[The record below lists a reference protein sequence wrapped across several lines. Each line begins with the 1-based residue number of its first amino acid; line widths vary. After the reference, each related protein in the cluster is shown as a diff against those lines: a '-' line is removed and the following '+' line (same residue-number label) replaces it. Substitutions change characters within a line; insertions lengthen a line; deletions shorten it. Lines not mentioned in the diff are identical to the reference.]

1 MAAENTFHFPK
12 PGQRIVRSV
21 IAVACCFCVFYL
33 RNREGIP
40 FYSALAVLQCIQ
52 PYQDSMAQVA
62 KKRVTGTFVGAF
74 WGLVIILIQMYLF
87 HGSLMDTFLGY
98 MLISLFTGIV
108 IYSTVVLNCK
118 NTAYYSCVVFLSI
131 TVMHMTD
138 ASPFLF
144 VFNRVL
150 DTLIGVG
157 IALIVNTVH
166 LPRKRQKDILF
177 VSGIDDTLLNQKDQ
191 MSPYSRIELNR
202 LIDSGAKFTVSTG
215 RTPATIRESLPGI
228 HLKLP
233 VIAMDGAVLYDLNEN
248 SYLMKYQMSTSQ
260 AQTICDFLDRK
271 GISYFTNC
279 VVDDLLV
286 IYYDQ
291 LISPLHQEVYERRHR
306 SPHRNYVQKT
316 QSVYENVVYLYLL
329 DKKEIMEKLYRELME
344 QEWIDSY
351 RVAFHDPIR
360 YPGCANI
367 KIYIKDATR
376 ENMLRNLKALL
387 NLDKVIT
394 FGSVEGRYDVC
405 IEDTGKDEMVKTLKS
420 CTNQLAWKKKLS
432 DHDKRMSK

>member
-1 MAAENTFHFPK
+1 
-12 PGQRIVRSV
+12 
-21 IAVACCFCVFYL
+21 
-33 RNREGIP
+33 
-40 FYSALAVLQCIQ
+40 
-52 PYQDSMAQVA
+52 
-62 KKRVTGTFVGAF
+62 
-74 WGLVIILIQMYLF
+74 
-87 HGSLMDTFLGY
+87 
-98 MLISLFTGIV
+98 
-108 IYSTVVLNCK
+108 
-118 NTAYYSCVVFLSI
+118 
-131 TVMHMTD
+131 
-138 ASPFLF
+138 
-144 VFNRVL
+144 
-150 DTLIGVG
+150 
-157 IALIVNTVH
+157 
-166 LPRKRQKDILF
+166 
-177 VSGIDDTLLNQKDQ
+177 
-191 MSPYSRIELNR
+191 
-202 LIDSGAKFTVSTG
+202 
-215 RTPATIRESLPGI
+215 
-228 HLKLP
+228 
-233 VIAMDGAVLYDLNEN
+233 
-248 SYLMKYQMSTSQ
+248 MKYQMSTSQ

-291 LISPLHQEVYERRHR
+291 LISPLHQEVYERRHW

-329 DKKEIMEKLYRELME
+329 DKKEIIEKLYWELME

-405 IEDTGKDEMVKTLKS
+405 IEDTGKDEMVKTLK
-420 CTNQLAWKKKLS
+420 KLYEPVGLE
-432 DHDKRMSK
+432 KETVR

>member
-118 NTAYYSCVVFLSI
+118 NTAYFSCVVFLSI

>member
-1 MAAENTFHFPK
+1 MAAKNTFHFPK
-12 PGQRIVRSV
+12 VGQRIIRSV

-33 RNREGIP
+33 RNKEGIP

-74 WGLVIILIQMYLF
+74 WGLVIILIQLYLF
-87 HGSLMDTFLGY
+87 QGSLMDTFPGY
-98 MLISLFTGIV
+98 MLISLFTGVV
-108 IYSTVVLNCK
+108 IYSTVILNCK
-118 NTAYYSCVVFLSI
+118 NTAYFSCVVFLSI

-177 VSGIDDTLLNQKDQ
+177 VSGIDDTLLGRNEQ
-191 MSPYSRIELNR
+191 MSPYSKIELNR
-202 LIDSGAKFTVSTG
+202 LIDSGAQFTVSSE

-248 SYLMKYQMSTSQ
+248 SYLMKYQMSVSQ
-260 AQTICDFLDRK
+260 AQNICDFLDRK

-279 VVDDLLV
+279 VVDDLLI
-286 IYYDQ
+286 IYYDR
-291 LISPLHQEVYERRHR
+291 LISSLHQEVYERRHR
-306 SPHRNYVQKT
+306 SPHRNYVQKKHP
-316 QSVYENVVYLYLL
+316 VYENVVYLYLL
-329 DKKEIMEKLYRELME
+329 DTKESMEKLYQELMKE
-344 QEWIDSY
+344 EWIGSY
-351 RVAFHDPIR
+351 RVALHDSIR

-367 KIYIKDATR
+367 KIYNKDATR
-376 ENMLRNLKALL
+376 ENMLQNLKAILS
-387 NLDKVIT
+387 LDKVIT
-394 FGSVEGRYDVC
+394 FGSIEGKYDVC
-405 IEDTGKDEMVKTLKS
+405 VADSRKDEMVKTLK
-420 CTNQLAWKKKLS
+420 KLYEPVS
-432 DHDKRMSK
+432 NSPLHFTL

>member
-1 MAAENTFHFPK
+1 M
-12 PGQRIVRSV
+12 I
-21 IAVACCFCVFYL
+21 
-33 RNREGIP
+33 
-40 FYSALAVLQCIQ
+40 
-52 PYQDSMAQVA
+52 
-62 KKRVTGTFVGAF
+62 
-74 WGLVIILIQMYLF
+74 
-87 HGSLMDTFLGY
+87 
-98 MLISLFTGIV
+98 
-108 IYSTVVLNCK
+108 
-118 NTAYYSCVVFLSI
+118 
-131 TVMHMTD
+131 D

-233 VIAMDGAVLYDLNEN
+233 VIAMDGAVLCDLNEN

-271 GISYFTNC
+271 GTSYFTNC

-329 DKKEIMEKLYRELME
+329 DKKEIMEKLYWELME
-344 QEWIDSY
+344 QVWIDSY
-351 RVAFHDPIR
+351 RVEFHDPIR

-405 IEDTGKDEMVKTLKS
+405 IEDTGKDEMVKTLK
-420 CTNQLAWKKKLS
+420 KLYEPVGLE
-432 DHDKRMSK
+432 KETVR

>member
-1 MAAENTFHFPK
+1 MYMAVRNTFHFPK
-12 PGQRIVRSV
+12 VGQRIIRSV

-33 RNREGIP
+33 RNKEGIP

-74 WGLVIILIQMYLF
+74 WGLVIILIQLYLF
-87 HGSLMDTFLGY
+87 QGSLMDTFPGY
-98 MLISLFTGIV
+98 MLISLFTGVV
-108 IYSTVVLNCK
+108 IYSTVILNCK
-118 NTAYYSCVVFLSI
+118 NTAYFSCVVFLSI

-166 LPRKRQKDILF
+166 LPRKRKKDILF
-177 VSGIDDTLLNQKDQ
+177 VSGIDDTLLGRNEQ
-191 MSPYSRIELNR
+191 MSPYSKIELNR
-202 LIDSGAKFTVSTG
+202 LIDSGAQFTVSSE

-248 SYLMKYQMSTSQ
+248 SYLMKYQMSVSQ
-260 AQTICDFLDRK
+260 AQNICDFLDRK
-271 GISYFTNC
+271 GIAYFTNC
-279 VVDDLLV
+279 VVDDLLI
-286 IYYDQ
+286 IYYDR
-291 LISPLHQEVYERRHR
+291 LISSLHREVYERRHR
-306 SPHRNYVQKT
+306 SPHRNYVQKKHP
-316 QSVYENVVYLYLL
+316 VYETVVYLYLL
-329 DKKEIMEKLYRELME
+329 DTKESMEKLYQELMHE
-344 QEWIDSY
+344 EWIDSY
-351 RVAFHDPIR
+351 RVALHDSIR

-367 KIYIKDATR
+367 KIYNKDATR
-376 ENMLRNLKALL
+376 ENMLKNLKAILS
-387 NLDKVIT
+387 LDKVIT
-394 FGSVEGRYDVC
+394 FGSIEGKYDVC
-405 IEDTGKDEMVKTLKS
+405 VADSGKDEMVKTLK
-420 CTNQLAWKKKLS
+420 KLYEPVS
-432 DHDKRMSK
+432 NSPLHFTL

>member
-118 NTAYYSCVVFLSI
+118 NTAYFSCVVFLSI

-286 IYYDQ
+286 IYYNQ

>member
-1 MAAENTFHFPK
+1 MHPQKSKPRRRGGSAGGNPVLIPAGKNDIGEKDMAAENTFHFPK

-87 HGSLMDTFLGY
+87 HGSLMDTFPGY

-118 NTAYYSCVVFLSI
+118 NTAYFSCVVFLSI

-138 ASPFLF
+138 ESPFLF

-150 DTLIGVG
+150 DTLIGVE

-177 VSGIDDTLLNQKDQ
+177 VSGIDDTLLNQ
-191 MSPYSRIELNR
+191 
-202 LIDSGAKFTVSTG
+202 
-215 RTPATIRESLPGI
+215 
-228 HLKLP
+228 
-233 VIAMDGAVLYDLNEN
+233 
-248 SYLMKYQMSTSQ
+248 KYQMSTSQ

-405 IEDTGKDEMVKTLKS
+405 IEDTGKDEMVKTLK
-420 CTNQLAWKKKLS
+420 KLYEPVGLE
-432 DHDKRMSK
+432 KETVR

>member
-1 MAAENTFHFPK
+1 MDITLETAADKLVKEIFGVKPEETVIITADDDSDASVVEAVKNSAKNAGAHAMVISVPTPGGVGKAADPDLPVDALSAALLCADVWIEFNHQWLLYSTPFERAEAEN
-12 PGQRIVRSV
+12 
-21 IAVACCFCVFYL
+21 
-33 RNREGIP
+33 
-40 FYSALAVLQCIQ
+40 
-52 PYQDSMAQVA
+52 
-62 KKRVTGTFVGAF
+62 KKMR
-74 WGLVIILIQMYLF
+74 
-87 HGSLMDTFLGY
+87 
-98 MLISLFTGIV
+98 
-108 IYSTVVLNCK
+108 
-118 NTAYYSCVVFLSI
+118 
-131 TVMHMTD
+131 
-138 ASPFLF
+138 
-144 VFNRVL
+144 
-150 DTLIGVG
+150 
-157 IALIVNTVH
+157 
-166 LPRKRQKDILF
+166 
-177 VSGIDDTLLNQKDQ
+177 TLLNQKDQ

-260 AQTICDFLDRK
+260 AQTICDFFDRK

-394 FGSVEGRYDVC
+394 IRKCGRQIRCLY
-405 IEDTGKDEMVKTLKS
+405 
-420 CTNQLAWKKKLS
+420 
-432 DHDKRMSK
+432 RRYR

>member
-1 MAAENTFHFPK
+1 MAVRNTFHFPK
-12 PGQRIVRSV
+12 VGQRIIRSV

-33 RNREGIP
+33 RNKEGIP

-74 WGLVIILIQMYLF
+74 WGLVIILIQLYLF
-87 HGSLMDTFLGY
+87 QGSLMDTFPGY
-98 MLISLFTGIV
+98 MLISLFTGVV
-108 IYSTVVLNCK
+108 IYSTVILNCK
-118 NTAYYSCVVFLSI
+118 NTAYFSCVVFLSI

-166 LPRKRQKDILF
+166 LPRKRKKDILF
-177 VSGIDDTLLNQKDQ
+177 VSGIDDTLLGRNEQ
-191 MSPYSRIELNR
+191 MSPYSKIELNR
-202 LIDSGAKFTVSTG
+202 LIDSGAQFTVSSE

-248 SYLMKYQMSTSQ
+248 SYLMKYQMSVSQ
-260 AQTICDFLDRK
+260 AQNICDFLDRK
-271 GISYFTNC
+271 GIAYFTNC
-279 VVDDLLV
+279 VVDDLLI
-286 IYYDQ
+286 IYYDR
-291 LISPLHQEVYERRHR
+291 LISSLHREVYERRHR
-306 SPHRNYVQKT
+306 SPHRNYVQKKHP
-316 QSVYENVVYLYLL
+316 VYENVVYLYLL
-329 DKKEIMEKLYRELME
+329 DTKESMEKLYQELMHE
-344 QEWIDSY
+344 EWIDSY
-351 RVAFHDPIR
+351 RVALHDSIR

-367 KIYIKDATR
+367 KIYNKDATR
-376 ENMLRNLKALL
+376 ENMLKNLKAILS
-387 NLDKVIT
+387 LDKVIT
-394 FGSVEGRYDVC
+394 FGSIEGKYDVC
-405 IEDTGKDEMVKTLKS
+405 VADSGKDEMVKTLK
-420 CTNQLAWKKKLS
+420 KLYEPVS
-432 DHDKRMSK
+432 NSPLHFTL

>member
-1 MAAENTFHFPK
+1 
-12 PGQRIVRSV
+12 
-21 IAVACCFCVFYL
+21 
-33 RNREGIP
+33 
-40 FYSALAVLQCIQ
+40 
-52 PYQDSMAQVA
+52 
-62 KKRVTGTFVGAF
+62 
-74 WGLVIILIQMYLF
+74 
-87 HGSLMDTFLGY
+87 
-98 MLISLFTGIV
+98 
-108 IYSTVVLNCK
+108 
-118 NTAYYSCVVFLSI
+118 
-131 TVMHMTD
+131 MTD

-306 SPHRNYVQKT
+306 SPHRNYIQKT

-360 YPGCANI
+360 YSGCANI

-394 FGSVEGRYDVC
+394 F
-405 IEDTGKDEMVKTLKS
+405 
-420 CTNQLAWKKKLS
+420 
-432 DHDKRMSK
+432 

>member
-1 MAAENTFHFPK
+1 MTAKNTFHFPK
-12 PGQRIVRSV
+12 IGQRIIRSV

-33 RNREGIP
+33 RNKEGIP

-74 WGLVIILIQMYLF
+74 WGLVIILIQLYLF
-87 HGSLMDTFLGY
+87 QGSLMDTFPGY
-98 MLISLFTGIV
+98 MLISLFTGVV
-108 IYSTVVLNCK
+108 IYSTVILNCK
-118 NTAYYSCVVFLSI
+118 NTAYFSCVVFLSI

-177 VSGIDDTLLNQKDQ
+177 VSGIDDTILSRNEQ
-191 MSPYSRIELNR
+191 MSPYSKIELNR
-202 LIDSGAKFTVSTG
+202 LIDSGAQFTVSSE

-248 SYLMKYQMSTSQ
+248 SYLMKYQMSVSQ
-260 AQTICDFLDRK
+260 AQNICDFLDRK

-279 VVDDLLV
+279 VVDDLLI
-286 IYYDQ
+286 IYYDR
-291 LISPLHQEVYERRHR
+291 LISSLHQEVYERRHR
-306 SPHRNYVQKT
+306 SPHRNYVQKKHP
-316 QSVYENVVYLYLL
+316 VYENVVYLYLL
-329 DKKEIMEKLYRELME
+329 DTKESMEKLYQELMKE
-344 QEWIDSY
+344 EWIGSY
-351 RVAFHDPIR
+351 RVALHDSVR
-360 YPGCANI
+360 YLGCANI
-367 KIYIKDATR
+367 KIYNKDATR
-376 ENMLRNLKALL
+376 ENMLQNLKAILS
-387 NLDKVIT
+387 LDKVIT
-394 FGSVEGRYDVC
+394 FGSIEGKYDVC
-405 IEDTGKDEMVKTLKS
+405 VADSGKDEMVKTLK
-420 CTNQLAWKKKLS
+420 KLYEPVS
-432 DHDKRMSK
+432 NSPLHFTL

>member
-118 NTAYYSCVVFLSI
+118 NTAYFSCVVFLSI

-351 RVAFHDPIR
+351 RVAFYDPIR